1 MERIHWYRKKHTQL
15 KTVAVISNTT
25 WSIINF
31 RKGIILALIKEG
43 YKVIAMGPH
52 DYFSPQVSDMGCKYI
67 PLEKLDQSGTNP
79 LNDLSLISEFR
90 KVFKEEKVDYVLTYT
105 IKPNVYGAFAT
116 LGLKTKSIAT
126 VNGLGYTFYKK
137 GFFKLIIKLLYSFAF
152 SIVHKVVFQNPDDRQ
167 FFLDERMTSKKKTDV
182 VKGSGVD
189 LNKFS
194 HKKSFNPNSE
204 ELKIMMSA
212 RLVKEKGIVEYFE
225 AAEIVKNK
233 YPKVEFVLYGIA
245 SENPSAIPKETVEQM
260 SEEGAVDFKG
270 VTLNMNETL
279 EDVDV
284 LVLPSYYREGIPR
297 VLLEGLSK
305 GLPIITCNS
314 VGCKETVE
322 DSKNGYLIP
331 IKSPDSLA
339 KKIID
344 LIELPVEQREKMGLA
359 SRKKAETEFSEK
371 TIIGFYLKEL
381 SSLNQA

>member
-1 MERIHWYRKKHTQL
+1 M

-31 RKGIILALIKEG
+31 RKGLILALIENG

-79 LNDLSLISEFR
+79 LNDLALVSEFR
-90 KVFKEEKVDYVLTYT
+90 NVFKEEKVDYVLTYT

-137 GFFKLIIKLLYSFAF
+137 GIFKLVIQLLYGFAF

-167 FFLDERMTSKKKTDV
+167 FFQDARMVSKKKTDI

-189 LNKFS
+189 LNKFN

-204 ELKIMMSA
+204 ELKVMMSA

-225 AAEIVKNK
+225 AAEIVKKK
-233 YPKVEFVLYGIA
+233 YPKVEFTLYGIA

-260 SEEGAVDFKG
+260 SRDGAADFKG

-279 EDVDV
+279 EEVDV

-314 VGCKETVE
+314 VGCKETV
-322 DSKNGYLIP
+322 DHNKNGYLTP
-331 IKSPDSLA
+331 IKSPTDLA
-339 KKIID
+339 DAIIK
-344 LIELPVEQREKMGLA
+344 LIELPIEERKDMGLA

-381 SSLNQA
+381 SLLNKA